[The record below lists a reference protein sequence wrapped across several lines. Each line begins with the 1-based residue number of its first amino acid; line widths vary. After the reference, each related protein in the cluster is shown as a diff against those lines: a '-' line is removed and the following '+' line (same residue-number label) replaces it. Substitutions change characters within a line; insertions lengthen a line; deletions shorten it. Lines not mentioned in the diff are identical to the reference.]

1 MPLNKRFSY
10 DILLAAMLC
19 KVHPYSAFWLR
30 LTDVKPSQEKEEE
43 EKEESLRREGSPAWQ
58 SLYTSALEDGG
69 GSGSTHID

>member
-10 DILLAAMLC
+10 DILLAAMPC

-43 EKEESLRREGSPAWQ
+43 
-58 SLYTSALEDGG
+58 
-69 GSGSTHID
+69 